1 VTSEIREWFEQH
13 IGSRVVVQYAG
24 TAKEDETAEVR
35 TVTGVIDG
43 IERDSVC
50 INKGPVSAAEQAA
63 GEGWPAIASTEIRL
77 EIILD
82 YRLEP
87 AP

>member
-1 VTSEIREWFEQH
+1 VTTTREWFEQR

-24 TAKEDETAEVR
+24 TAKEDETAEAQ

-43 IERDSVC
+43 VERDSVC
-50 INKGPVSAAEQAA
+50 INKGPVSAAEYAA
-63 GEGWPAIASTEIRL
+63 GEGWPGIAKTILRL
-77 EIILD
+77 DTILD

-87 AP
+87 AQ